1 MVMHML
7 NCPWCIIYIAVAE
20 LVDVSLSPP
29 SQVDGETRRWLHFS
43 LQVRIEI
50 YRTVKSTS
58 KSRFHEISTKNEF
71 KKNTTYKNR
80 KVIKARMNY
89 WKYLAINN
97 NVRTA
102 IWENTVKQ
110 KLFSSNLNL
119 KKDSVVIVFYQKK
132 LWILMCEC

>member
-1 MVMHML
+1 MHML

-50 YRTVKSTS
+50 YLTVKSTS

-71 KKNTTYKNR
+71 KKKYHIKKFQMYKNR

-119 KKDSVVIVFYQKK
+119 KKDSVVIFFYQKK
-132 LWILMCEC
+132 L